1 MPLNPK
7 EQGGNDTLSV
17 SGRKGRSFSMVASPK
32 PGLFGRNRAA
42 SDASP
47 RQARASLARASL
59 GAASKTIPTPR
70 TVHVEPAPSSNNLPE
85 MAVVQEED
93 DDCYE
98 CDVRKR
104 ARCHFSCSAHFLL
117 VVPPPWWKTIFTSCC
132 YGYVWATLYMLFCY
146 QYFICLRV
154 ACHGDVDIAT
164 KTI

>member
-1 MPLNPK
+1 MRALGQSMPLNHK

-59 GAASKTIPTPR
+59 GAASRTIPAPR

-104 ARCHFSCSAHFLL
+104 TRCQFSCPAHFLL
-117 VVPPPWWKTIFTSCC
+117 IFPTTWWKSHLHMLLLRLRLGYIYAFLLPVLHLSQSCLSRRC
-132 YGYVWATLYMLFCY
+132 
-146 QYFICLRV
+146 
-154 ACHGDVDIAT
+154 
-164 KTI
+164 